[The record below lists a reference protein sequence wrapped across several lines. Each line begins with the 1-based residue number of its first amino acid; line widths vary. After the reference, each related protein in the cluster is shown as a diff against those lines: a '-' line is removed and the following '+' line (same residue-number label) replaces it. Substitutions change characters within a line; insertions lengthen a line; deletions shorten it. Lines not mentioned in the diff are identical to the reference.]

1 MSDLLG
7 DNLYRLFAWQA
18 AATPNSVAIVAEVEV
33 TYAQLA
39 RRVEEIACF
48 LSERGLAE
56 EEAVGV
62 VMTRSPDMI
71 ASLLAIL
78 KAGGAYVPCD
88 PEHPAERTFRMLTI
102 AQCKIVL
109 CDRFTSPMF
118 SDSTG
123 QIEVLP
129 VEHIGPAPD
138 ESMVNASAPGG
149 SRRAYILF
157 TSGSTGRPKGVE
169 VEHRSLVN
177 LLLATKDLIGF
188 TSGDRFLATSTVTFD
203 ISVAEMFLPLIT
215 GGSLLLRNRS
225 LLLEPRRLI
234 EQMLE
239 HQVTVVQTG
248 PSVWSI
254 LLERANELPGLRVAI
269 STGEAIAT
277 ELAQRLSTVADQV
290 WNLYGPTETT
300 VWATGHRLVRDN
312 AGEHSL
318 ATSSAPIGA
327 AFANTHTV
335 VVDDMGLPV
344 SDGERGELWVG
355 GAGVARGYC
364 HNPALTKDRFV
375 LGPGGRRYYRTGDV
389 VTQIDGTLHYF
400 GRNDDQ
406 VQIHGVRVEP
416 REVEAAVLEEP
427 AVNKVAAT
435 WYQSPRGDKS
445 IGAAVV
451 LKPGAALTSVEL
463 WQGLNARLPS
473 QMVPN
478 RFVFPKSIPLTS
490 SGKVD
495 RAAIRSELQT
505 NAPESHAASDTD
517 PQSDTE
523 RVLIEIL
530 QDLLCVAPVRPD
542 DLFIQIGGESLTA
555 FRLQLEI
562 EEAFGVD
569 LQPVEVFD
577 LTTREMAARIDQ
589 LQRKE
594 ASSRIE

>member
-1 MSDLLG
+1 MIDLL
-7 DNLYRLFAWQA
+7 DHNLFQLFSQQA
-18 AATPNSVAIVAEVEV
+18 AATPDAVAIVAEIEV

-39 RRVEEIACF
+39 RRTDEIACF

-88 PEHPAERTFRMLTI
+88 PEHPAERTFRMLSI
-102 AQCKIVL
+102 AQCKTVL
-109 CDRFTSPMF
+109 SDGSTTRMF
-118 SDSTG
+118 ADFKG
-123 QIEVLP
+123 QIDVLP
-129 VEHIGPAPD
+129 VEDIAPLVGD
-138 ESMVNASAPGG
+138 ALVNVPAPGG
-149 SRRAYILF
+149 SRLAYILF

-177 LLLATKDLIGF
+177 LLLATRDLIGF
-188 TSGDRFLATSTVTFD
+188 TSSDRFLATSTVTFD

-215 GGSLLLRNRS
+215 GGSLVLRDRA

-234 EQMLE
+234 EQILE
-239 HQVTVVQTG
+239 HRVSVMQTG
-248 PSVWSI
+248 PSVWGI
-254 LLERANELPGLRVAI
+254 VLERANELPRLRVAI

-277 ELAQRLSTVADQV
+277 ELAQRLPTVADQV

-300 VWATGHRLVRDN
+300 VWATGHRLVRDS

-318 ATSSAPIGA
+318 ATSSAPIGT
-327 AFANTHTV
+327 AFANTHTLV
-335 VVDDMGLPV
+335 ADDMGLPV
-344 SDGERGELWVG
+344 ADGERGELWVA
-355 GAGVARGYC
+355 GAGVARGYRD
-364 HNPALTKDRFV
+364 NPALTKSRFV
-375 LGPGGRRYYRTGDV
+375 LGSGGRRYYRTGDV
-389 VTQIDGTLHYF
+389 VTRIDGTLHYF

-451 LKPGAALTSVEL
+451 LKPGAALTSAEL

-473 QMVPN
+473 QMVPT

-495 RAAIRSELQT
+495 RTAIRSELRT

-530 QDLLCVAPVRPD
+530 QDLLCVDQVRPD

-555 FRLQLEI
+555 FRLRLEI
-562 EEAFGVD
+562 EDAFEVD
-569 LQPVEVFD
+569 LQPVEIFD
-577 LTTREMAARIDQ
+577 LTAREMAAHIDE
-589 LQRKE
+589 LQGDKARL
-594 ASSRIE
+594 RTV